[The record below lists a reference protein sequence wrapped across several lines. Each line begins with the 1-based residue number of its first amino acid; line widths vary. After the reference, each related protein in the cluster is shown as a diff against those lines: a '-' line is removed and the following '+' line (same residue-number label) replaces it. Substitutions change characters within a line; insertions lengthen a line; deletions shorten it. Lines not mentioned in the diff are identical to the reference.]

1 MKKINLKKIFAK
13 RITSVNYKTL
23 NYIYVANFC
32 AFASEKYMVRVC
44 VGEGTRIDPFFH
56 TDSTDG
62 TDILLALLAGAMSHR

>member
-32 AFASEKYMVRVC
+32 AFASEKNNANLPAETIKITPKNGCLRTGLRRNGRFRFVLS
-44 VGEGTRIDPFFH
+44 I
-56 TDSTDG
+56 
-62 TDILLALLAGAMSHR
+62 